1 MRGGGG
7 GGRRK
12 SASQVRAKNGAVL
25 FNCQYFINR
34 LMFDFDF

>member
-7 GGRRK
+7 GGGK

-25 FNCQYFINR
+25 FNCQYLINI